1 MDTKR
6 RASETRA
13 RSTRGGEARAPIRVH
28 DVEVYPGERKR
39 IEIPVV
45 RRYTHSDVSLTSYV
59 VHGREPGPRLFLSAA
74 IHGDEINGV
83 EIIRRLLGMAV
94 MKRLHGALLAVPVVN
109 VYGFAAHSRYLP
121 DRRDLNRSFPGSPT
135 GSLASRIAHELMT
148 HIVAGA
154 THGIDIHTGSNHRT
168 NLPQVRACLDDERT
182 RRLAHAFGA
191 PVIVDA
197 NLRDGSLRQAGVERD
212 IPTLLYEG
220 GEALRFDE
228 FAIRAGV
235 RGVLNVM
242 RFIGMLPPPKK
253 ERSEKRPRVE
263 PYVARSTT
271 WVRAPESGIM
281 RWTVRLGARVEQG
294 QRLGIISDPLGHNEV
309 EVRASATGV
318 VIGQTNLPLVNE
330 GDALFHIATFD
341 RLSSVEEQILAW
353 REELQPKPPADV
365 TPDETEPTTAK

>member
-1 MDTKR
+1 M
-6 RASETRA
+6 
-13 RSTRGGEARAPIRVH
+13 H
-28 DVEVYPGERKR
+28 DVEVHPGERKR
-39 IEIPVV
+39 IDIPVV
-45 RRYTHSDVSLTSYV
+45 RRYTHSDVSLTTYV
-59 VHGREPGPRLFLSAA
+59 VHGKEPGPRLFLSAA

-83 EIIRRLLGMAV
+83 EVIRRLLGMAV

-109 VYGFAAHSRYLP
+109 VYGFGAHSRYLP
-121 DRRDLNRSFPGSPT
+121 DRRDLNRSFPGSKA
-135 GSLASRIAHELMT
+135 GSLASRIAHTLMT
-148 HIVAGA
+148 QVVANS

-168 NLPQVRACLDDERT
+168 NLPQVRACLDDGPT
-182 RRLAHAFGA
+182 RELALAFGA
-191 PVIVDA
+191 PVVIDA
-197 NLRDGSLRQAGVERD
+197 NVRDGSLRQAGLDRN

-242 RFIGMLPPPKK
+242 RFIGMLPPSKAD
-253 ERSEKRPRVE
+253 RQRRRRVE

-281 RWTVRLGARVEQG
+281 RTSLRLGASVEKG
-294 QRLGIISDPLGHNEV
+294 QRLGIISDPLGLSEV
-309 EVRASATGV
+309 EVCATATGV
-318 VIGQTNLPLVNE
+318 VIGLTNLPLVNE

-353 REELQPKPPADV
+353 REELQPKAPADV
-365 TPDETEPTTAK
+365 GPDEKAPLPRE

>member
-1 MDTKR
+1 MDTKHR
-6 RASETRA
+6 GRDAPA
-13 RSTRGGEARAPIRVH
+13 RSRSAPPRREPIRVH
-28 DVEVYPGERKR
+28 DVEVHPGERKR

-45 RRYTHSDVSLTSYV
+45 RRYTHSDVSLATYV
-59 VHGREPGPRLFLSAA
+59 VHGKEPGPRLFLSAA

-83 EIIRRLLGMAV
+83 EVIRRLLGMAV

-148 HIVAGA
+148 HVVANS
-154 THGIDIHTGSNHRT
+154 THGVDIHTGSNHRT
-168 NLPQVRACLDDERT
+168 NLPQVRACLDDKPT
-182 RRLAHAFGA
+182 KDLARAFGA
-191 PVIVDA
+191 PVIIDA
-197 NLRDGSLRQAGVERD
+197 NVRDGSLRQAGLERQ

-242 RFIGMLPPPKK
+242 RYIGMLPPSKKDSERRPK
-253 ERSEKRPRVE
+253 VE

-281 RWTVRLGARVEQG
+281 RSTARLGASVEKG
-294 QRLGIISDPLGHNEV
+294 QRLGIIGDPLGHNEV
-309 EVRASATGV
+309 EVLASATGV
-318 VIGQTNLPLVNE
+318 VIGHTNLPLVNE

-365 TPDETEPTTAK
+365 APDEKEPGTPE

>member
-1 MDTKR
+1 MDSKHAAAPSPRRSKR
-6 RASETRA
+6 SRE
-13 RSTRGGEARAPIRVH
+13 PIRVH
-28 DVEVYPGERKR
+28 DVEVHPGERRR

-45 RRYTHSDVSLTSYV
+45 RRYTRSDVSLTTYV
-59 VHGREPGPRLFLSAA
+59 VHGKEPGPRLFLSAA

-83 EIIRRLLGMAV
+83 EVIRRLLGMAV
-94 MKRLHGALLAVPVVN
+94 LKRLHGALLAVPVVN

-121 DRRDLNRSFPGSPT
+121 DRRDLNRSFPGSTT

-148 HIVAGA
+148 HVVANS
-154 THGIDIHTGSNHRT
+154 THGIDFHTGSNHRT

-182 RRLAHAFGA
+182 RALALAFGA
-191 PVIVDA
+191 PVIIDA
-197 NLRDGSLRQAGVERD
+197 NVRDGSLRQAGIERD
-212 IPTLLYEG
+212 VPTLLYEG

-242 RFIGMLPPPKK
+242 RSIGMLPPSKK
-253 ERSEKRPRVE
+253 DGAARRRVE

-281 RWTVRLGARVEQG
+281 RSTVRLGASVEKG

-309 EVRASATGV
+309 EVLAHATGV
-318 VIGQTNLPLVNE
+318 VIGRTNLPLVNE

-341 RLSSVEEQILAW
+341 RLSSVEEELLAW
-353 REELQPKPPADV
+353 HEELEPKPAADV
-365 TPDETEPTTAK
+365 TPDEQDPIPPK